1 MIETI
6 TSKYFYPLA
15 NPKYRIFAL
24 FYFSTLIVLWVLAGH
39 FILGFEQ
46 SLLQPT
52 ISVLTAIVATFILE
66 YIFSVANSTTPRYA
80 YGSLLDKIVFILPAV
95 IPGCAVGMLI
105 YPNEVIWPMIFA
117 SALSIA
123 SKVLIRVPINENG
136 DTQHLFNPSNFGI
149 TFTLLAFPWIGLA
162 PPYHFTSNLEGIWHY
177 LLPAFVLITGIIVHG
192 LFTGRLPLVLAW
204 IVGFILHGLFRAVY
218 FNTPWFVSLVP
229 MTSAAFILF
238 TLYMIPDPATT
249 PRNTKHQILF
259 GLSVAFIYGMLLY
272 HNMVFGLFLSL
283 FITCAIRGLFL
294 YSKYIIS
301 KTNSIFYSIVDLG
314 MNFNYKKI

>member
-1 MIETI
+1 MIENI

-52 ISVLTAIVATFILE
+52 ISVLTAIIATFVLE
-66 YIFSVANSTTPRYA
+66 YFFSVANSTTPRYA

-123 SKVLIRVPINENG
+123 SKVLVRVPINTNG
-136 DTQHLFNPSNFGI
+136 DSQHLFNPSNFGI
-149 TFTLLAFPWIGLA
+149 TLTLLAFPWIGLA

-192 LFTGRLPLVLAW
+192 LFTGRLPLVMAW
-204 IVGFILHGLFRAVY
+204 IGGFVLHGLFRSLY

-249 PRNTKHQILF
+249 PRDTKYQILF
-259 GLSVAFIYGMLLY
+259 GLCVAFIYGLLLAN
-272 HNMVFGLFLSL
+272 NMVFGLFLSL
-283 FITCAIRGLFL
+283 FITCIIRGIYL
-294 YSKYIIS
+294 YIK
-301 KTNSIFYSIVDLG
+301 NSPSLLQSL
-314 MNFNYKKI
+314 NYLYAN

>member
-1 MIETI
+1 MIENI

-46 SLLQPT
+46 SLLQPAV
-52 ISVLTAIVATFILE
+52 SVLTAIIATFILE
-66 YIFSVANSTTPRYA
+66 YIFSIANSTTPRYA

-105 YPNEVIWPMIFA
+105 YPNEVLWPMIFA

-123 SKVLIRVPINENG
+123 SKVLIRVPVARVYDDATGSKQDI
-136 DTQHLFNPSNFGI
+136 TQHLFNPSNFGI
-149 TFTLLAFPWIGLA
+149 TFTLLCFPWIGLA

-177 LLPAFVLITGIIVHG
+177 LLPAIILITGIIVHG

-204 IVGFILHGLFRAVY
+204 ITGFILHGLFRAIY

-249 PRNTKHQILF
+249 PKDTKYQILF
-259 GLSVAFIYGMLLY
+259 GLCVAFIYGALLY

-283 FITCAIRGLFL
+283 FITCAMRGLYL
-294 YSKYIIS
+294 YAKNIS
-301 KTNSIFYSIVDLG
+301 SRMLDTLHADPI
-314 MNFNYKKI
+314 